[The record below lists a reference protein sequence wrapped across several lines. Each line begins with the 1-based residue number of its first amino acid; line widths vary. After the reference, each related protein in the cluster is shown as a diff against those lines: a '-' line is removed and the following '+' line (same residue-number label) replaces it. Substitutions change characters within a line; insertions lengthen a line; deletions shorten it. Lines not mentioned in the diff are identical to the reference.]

1 MDYYEVLGV
10 SHTATEA
17 EIKKAYRRN
26 ALKYH
31 PDRNPG
37 DKEAEATFKR
47 VQEAYESLI
56 DPLKRSQYDGGGHA
70 HHAPPRGR
78 RRPGPDFTSIFEE
91 FFGGGTDRGR
101 NIQVRVEVDL
111 TDIMSGCTRRILVK
125 KRMRCSGCEGKGY
138 SSFVP
143 CPACGGSG
151 FGAKIDSSPFQ
162 FTMPCTFCKGSGKS
176 NIERCEDCA
185 GAGFGGFTERTLDV
199 PIPQGIDN
207 GMQVRIQGEGEEG
220 GFGSRPGDLFVV
232 VLIKEHPIF
241 KKEGRDLYCEIPVS
255 YTQLVLGDEIEL
267 PTLDKASVKVKVP
280 AGTQT
285 GTRFRMKGRGLPDIQ
300 SPLHMGDIVA
310 TVKVESPAEL
320 CGEYKELLQKLA
332 EMEKLHPTPK
342 REEFANKMR

>member
-91 FFGGGTDRGR
+91 FFGGGVDRGR

-111 TDIMSGCTRRILVK
+111 TDIMSGCTRHILVK
-125 KRMRCSGCEGKGY
+125 KRMRCPGCEGKGY
-138 SSFVP
+138 TRFVP
-143 CPACGGSG
+143 CHACGGSG
-151 FGAKIDSSPFQ
+151 FGAKIDIAPFQ
-162 FTMPCTFCKGSGKS
+162 FTMHYIYCKCSGKFC
-176 NIERCEDCA
+176 IYP
-185 GAGFGGFTERTLDV
+185 FTACFFFDYPGITEKTLAV

-207 GMQVRIQGEGEEG
+207 GM
-220 GFGSRPGDLFVV
+220 
-232 VLIKEHPIF
+232 
-241 KKEGRDLYCEIPVS
+241 
-255 YTQLVLGDEIEL
+255 
-267 PTLDKASVKVKVP
+267 
-280 AGTQT
+280 
-285 GTRFRMKGRGLPDIQ
+285 
-300 SPLHMGDIVA
+300 
-310 TVKVESPAEL
+310 
-320 CGEYKELLQKLA
+320 
-332 EMEKLHPTPK
+332 
-342 REEFANKMR
+342 